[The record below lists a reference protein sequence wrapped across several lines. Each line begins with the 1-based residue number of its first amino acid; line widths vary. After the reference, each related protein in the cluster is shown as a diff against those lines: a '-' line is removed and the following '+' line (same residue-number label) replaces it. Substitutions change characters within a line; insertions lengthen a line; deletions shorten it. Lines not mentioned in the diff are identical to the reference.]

1 METAIKTTSKLSDSF
16 NILSLNKQKK
26 WKEQKYIFLTITIAL
41 FISNFVIAQ
50 DITTEL
56 ATFKKSIEEEKD
68 ANYGKAIE
76 LMESIYTKNKSEY
89 LINLRLGWLKYQ
101 SKQYA
106 ESIKYYNTAVKI
118 SENSIESLLAI
129 TYPLAEL
136 GKWDELIDA
145 YNSIL
150 EKDGKNYAA
159 TKQLGII
166 YFNRKNYRKS
176 KGYFDDLL
184 ENYPSDYYAN
194 LYLGW
199 NYFNLGNKTRA
210 KKFFSTTLL
219 FYPNDKSAQDGLELL
234 N

>member
-1 METAIKTTSKLSDSF
+1 MENTIKTTSEQSVSF
-16 NILSLNKQKK
+16 NLLSFKRKKQ
-26 WKEQKYIFLTITIAL
+26 IFLPIIIAL
-41 FISNFVIAQ
+41 FLSNFLVAQ
-50 DITTEL
+50 NLTAEL
-56 ATFKKSIEEEKD
+56 ATFRESIKEENG

-76 LMESIYTKNKSEY
+76 LMESIYSKNKSEY

-106 ESIKYYNTAVKI
+106 ESIKYYNTATKI
-118 SENSIESLLAI
+118 SNNSIESLLAI

-150 EKDGKNYAA
+150 EKDEQNYAA

-176 KGYFDDLL
+176 KSYFNNLL
-184 ENYPSDYYAN
+184 QNYPSDYYAN

-199 NYFNLGNKTRA
+199 NYLNLGDKGRA
-210 KKFFSTTLL
+210 EEFFSTLLL
-219 FYPNDKSAQDGLELL
+219 FYPNDKSAQDGLKLSK
-234 N
+234 